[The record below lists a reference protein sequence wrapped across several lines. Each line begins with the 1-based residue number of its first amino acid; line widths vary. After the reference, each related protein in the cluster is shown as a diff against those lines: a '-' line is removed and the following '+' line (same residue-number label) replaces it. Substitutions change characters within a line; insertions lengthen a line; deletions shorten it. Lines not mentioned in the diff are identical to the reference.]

1 MHTHRS
7 TLMSRYTLQTCTL
20 NWMNTDPELKAH
32 AHPNKYKNTSL
43 RLKDRLSTIITPAQR
58 RLAFGLKDSS
68 LFFFLFFFWQGDRRG
83 VWGGELNGIS
93 SPWGTQQRQSS
104 VEISDSCFYH
114 PR

>member
-68 LFFFLFFFWQGDRRG
+68 LFFFLPFFGRG
-83 VWGGELNGIS
+83 TDEECGGVS
-93 SPWGTQQRQSS
+93 
-104 VEISDSCFYH
+104 
-114 PR
+114 

>member
-58 RLAFGLKDSS
+58 RLAFGLRD
-68 LFFFLFFFWQGDRRG
+68 FFGRG
-83 VWGGELNGIS
+83 TDEECGGGELNGIS
-93 SPWGTQQRQSS
+93 SPWGTQQRQSC